1 MKGGIG
7 KDGDLIV
14 ERKGKRCKQ
23 GCPVDASDTAH
34 CGDWC
39 ALFGEP
45 HAVTIKHVSFG
56 GRHGKVQEEPTGE
69 TRLALCKKELVFTEF
84 TDEREES

>member
-45 HAVTIKHVSFG
+45 REINMSYHMAGAHSATENITTK
-56 GRHGKVQEEPTGE
+56 
-69 TRLALCKKELVFTEF
+69 LALCKKELVFTEF
-84 TDEREES
+84 TDERRSHE